1 MRSFSR
7 LSVRAAQ
14 SLARPTAHAVPVAAR
29 AFSSLLDKKGVAE
42 ETKYIRSLEARKQ
55 AEIRENLE
63 RILALEDHHDEKKEL
78 VNLLGR

>member
-1 MRSFSR
+1 MRSFGR

-14 SLARPTAHAVPVAAR
+14 SLARSTARPVPVATR
-29 AFSSLLDKKGVAE
+29 AFSSILEKKELAE
-42 ETKYIRSLEARKQ
+42 ETKYIRSIEARKQ